1 MKDFPKTLWGRVQSR
16 AAVIGGVFLVLG
28 ALVLLLEFVLVL
40 VNSSRAD
47 IGLFRI
53 SLGLVAV
60 GLGLIAMSMAQKSDK
75 RHMELLE
82 RLDKSAP
89 RLPVLAKG
97 DILTPSGQPLAE
109 EPLGEQ
115 SKITAQKRLDED
127 TKRVG
132 FVRGEL
138 YQLEDGSWAIRWGGK
153 YPL

>member
-1 MKDFPKTLWGRVQSR
+1 MKGFPKTLWGRVQTR

-40 VNSSRAD
+40 GNWSRAD

-53 SLGLVAV
+53 SLGLVSV

-82 RLDKSAP
+82 RLDKSTTS
-89 RLPVLAKG
+89 LPVLAKG
-97 DILTPSGQPLAE
+97 DTPTPSGQLLAE
-109 EPLGEQ
+109 EPVGEQ
-115 SKITAQKRLDED
+115 SKIAAQRRLDED

-132 FVRGEL
+132 VVRGEL

>member
-1 MKDFPKTLWGRVQSR
+1 MKGFPKTLWARVQSR

-40 VNSSRAD
+40 LNWSRAD
-47 IGLFRI
+47 VGLFRI
-53 SLGLVAV
+53 SLGLVSV

-82 RLDKSAP
+82 RLDNSTT

-97 DILTPSGQPLAE
+97 DILTPSGQLLAKE
-109 EPLGEQ
+109 ALGEQ

-138 YQLEDGSWAIRWGGK
+138 YQLEDGSWAVHWGGK

>member
-1 MKDFPKTLWGRVQSR
+1 MKDFLKTLWARVQSR

-40 VNSSRAD
+40 VNSSRVD

-53 SLGLVAV
+53 SLGLVSV
-60 GLGLIAMSMAQKSDK
+60 GLGLIALSMAQKSDK

-82 RLDKSAP
+82 RLDKSTP
-89 RLPVLAKG
+89 RLPVLSKG
-97 DILTPSGQPLAE
+97 DILTPSGQLLAKE
-109 EPLGEQ
+109 ALGEQ
-115 SKITAQKRLDED
+115 SKEAAQKRLDED

-138 YQLEDGSWAIRWGGK
+138 YQLEDGSWVVHWGGK